1 MEQHPVPRQITT
13 FEFKLIGFL
22 TVKQFVYLLIFTGI
36 TLIVYYLTPIPILNY
51 FFAFLV
57 GAGGVA
63 FVFVPINDRS
73 MDIWIKNLIKRLTSP
88 TQYTFKKENKPPQ
101 ILIDI
106 SASSPQIAQNYLDA
120 KQKLNNYLASKNQP
134 QPNNKKQAINSI
146 LNSKQEILVSK
157 KSVNSTS
164 QSITSNQTT
173 KTYATNQAK
182 QPFITGVIKNYK
194 KLPLGGIL
202 VYVKKDAN
210 SQPIRI
216 LKTNSHGVFLS
227 FNPFPSGEYILEIKD
242 PKQQYFFD
250 TMKIKIESTN
260 NQPIEISSKE
270 LL

>member
-1 MEQHPVPRQITT
+1 MEQHPIPRQITT

-22 TVKQFVYLLIFTGI
+22 TVKQFVYLLVFTGI
-36 TLIVYYLTPIPILNY
+36 TLIVYYLTPVPILNY

-57 GAGGVA
+57 GAFGVA

-101 ILIDI
+101 ILLDI
-106 SASSPQIAQNYLDA
+106 SLSTPQIAQNYLDA
-120 KQKLNNYLASKNQP
+120 KQKLNSYLASKNQI
-134 QPNNKKQAINSI
+134 QPNTKKQAINTI
-146 LNSKQEILVSK
+146 LNSKQEVLVTK
-157 KSVNSTS
+157 KPVNTNTQSTNNS
-164 QSITSNQTT
+164 QNSSTQPTT
-173 KTYATNQAK
+173 QPK

-194 KLPLGGIL
+194 KLSLGGIL
-202 VYVKKDAN
+202 VYIKNNPDEK
-210 SQPIRI
+210 PLRI
-216 LKTNSHGVFLS
+216 LKTNSHGIFLS
-227 FNPFPSGEYILEIKD
+227 FNPLPPGEYIFEIKD

-250 TMKIKIESTN
+250 TMKLRLENSN